1 MTLTGIPSTRR
12 LGLFQAEFTAVQAS
26 ALVPLVNPPVIL
38 AQKTSAGTATAGV
51 VQLVATEEQA
61 IALFGEGSVAHHM
74 CARFLANAPGHE
86 LRCIAYGDESGAT
99 AASRTI
105 TVDDAS
111 DPTEAGTLYLRIAGR
126 LVEVAVSAS
135 DSANGIAAAI
145 VAAITADD
153 DLPVTAAAGSSPD
166 QNVVTVTAKCK
177 GTVGNQITLS
187 LNALGVE
194 GGEVTP
200 DGVTI
205 ALGGAVLSSG
215 ATNTT
220 PATWVTALG
229 AIGYDV
235 VVLQDTDS
243 GLLDAIDAELVDR
256 WDFDR
261 ALDGVAIAA
270 KMDSAVDLATFG
282 AGRLSRYL
290 STIGAPEGVGFLTPA
305 YELAAAYAGRAAASL
320 AADPG
325 APLQGL
331 ALRGVW
337 SRFTPFT
344 DSEQNTLARSGIATL
359 TTDRASTTITYEAVT
374 SATSAKAEDIQVPF
388 LNSRFR
394 RRMKNRVVLEFPRF
408 KLADDDQPI
417 SGGQLITTPAMIK
430 AVIAGEYRRMVKEG
444 LMQNASDFVESLVVE
459 RNADYS
465 DRVDVYCSPDLID
478 QLRVL
483 AMRIG
488 ERA

>member
-12 LGLFQAEFTAVQAS
+12 LGLFQAEFAAVQAS
-26 ALVPLVNPPVIL
+26 ALVPLVNPPIVL

-61 IALFGEGSVAHHM
+61 VDLFGAGSVAHHM
-74 CARFLANAPGHE
+74 CAAFLANAPGHE

-99 AASRTI
+99 AASKTI
-105 TVDDAS
+105 VAS
-111 DPTEAGTLYLRIAGR
+111 GTATEAGTIYLRVAGR
-126 LVEVAVSAS
+126 LVEVAVAVGD
-135 DSANGIAAAI
+135 DSTDVAAAI
-145 VAAITADD
+145 EAALDAAVDE
-153 DLPVTAAAGSSPD
+153 LPVTAGVSSST
-166 QNVVTVTAKCK
+166 VTVTAKCK

-187 LNALGVE
+187 LNALGPE
-194 GGEVTP
+194 GGEVLP
-200 DGVTI
+200 AGVGV
-205 ALGGAVLSSG
+205 ALGGALLTGG
-215 ATNTT
+215 ATNTA

-229 AIGYDV
+229 AEAYDV
-235 VVLQDTDS
+235 LVLQDTDS
-243 GLLDAIDAELVDR
+243 SLLDAIDAELVDR

-261 ALDGVAIAA
+261 ALDGVAFAG
-270 KMDSAVDLATFG
+270 KMDSAADLATFG

-290 STIGAPEGVGFLTPA
+290 STIGAPESVGFLTPA

-320 AADPG
+320 AADPA

-337 SRFTPFT
+337 ARFTPFT
-344 DSEQNTLARSGIATL
+344 DTEQNTLARSGIATL
-359 TTDRASTTITYEAVT
+359 TSDRASTTITYEAVT
-374 SATSAKAEDIQVPF
+374 SATSAKAEDVQIPF
-388 LNSRFR
+388 SNSRFR
-394 RRMKNRVVLEFPRF
+394 RRMKNQVVLEFPRF

-417 SGGQLITTPAMIK
+417 SGGQLITTPSMIK

-444 LMQNASDFVESLVVE
+444 LMQNADDFVSSLVVE